1 MMTRTK
7 DYIIDNLVENMT
19 TDFGAGLIFGGAN
32 EIVGLIATF
41 AFKLIGFNAK
51 AIRVSQGYILL
62 VSLGLFLII
71 FGGTA
76 LHDFRKAQRQITA
89 IENNKEVGDTNGNSN
104 HG

>member
-1 MMTRTK
+1 MAA
-7 DYIIDNLVENMT
+7 DLE
-19 TDFGAGLIFGGAN
+19 AGLIFGGAN
-32 EIVGLIATF
+32 EIIGLIVTF

-76 LHDFRKAQRQITA
+76 IHDSWKAQQQIN
-89 IENNKEVGDTNGNSN
+89 ELEDDDD
-104 HG
+104 

>member
-1 MMTRTK
+1 MAA
-7 DYIIDNLVENMT
+7 DLE
-19 TDFGAGLIFGGAN
+19 AGLIFGGAN
-32 EIVGLIATF
+32 EIIGLIATF

-76 LHDFRKAQRQITA
+76 IHDSWKAQQRIN
-89 IENNKEVGDTNGNSN
+89 ELEDDDD
-104 HG
+104 

>member
-1 MMTRTK
+1 MNK
-7 DYIIDNLVENMT
+7 DTIIDNLVKYMAADLE
-19 TDFGAGLIFGGAN
+19 AGLIFGGAN
-32 EIVGLIATF
+32 EIIGLIATF

-76 LHDFRKAQRQITA
+76 IHDSWKAQQQIN
-89 IENNKEVGDTNGNSN
+89 ELEDDDD
-104 HG
+104 

>member
-1 MMTRTK
+1 MAA
-7 DYIIDNLVENMT
+7 DLE
-19 TDFGAGLIFGGAN
+19 AGLIFGGAN
-32 EIVGLIATF
+32 EIIGLIATF

-76 LHDFRKAQRQITA
+76 IYDSWKAQQQIN
-89 IENNKEVGDTNGNSN
+89 ELEDDDD
-104 HG
+104 